1 MLLSPVSSKIGGF
14 SRLLALTLPTD
25 VLVGIIRGIYVFTKT
40 IHLISVR
47 KKMKLIK
54 LLPLLAMIAG
64 SSFAASPESTV
75 KASGCLA
82 VNDMLENLN
91 SRESCVSV
99 DITRTLSEG
108 RYLAVAN
115 LSNGNIYPVRMTLSD
130 GVITARP
137 DTDEIDKLN
146 QQQAQKRREEQ
157 LQKKLDYYKAH
168 PQKESEFDKAK
179 MAHLNLTQY
188 HSAACRAIGQ
198 KVWDSIHE
206 DVSCLMIEN
215 AQPVSDNT
223 QTGTAILRGPGAS
236 KFKLPVKFSV
246 IQEDFIRVDADIAP
260 AALAQ
265 LKAQIEAYKE
275 KLNQH

>member
-1 MLLSPVSSKIGGF
+1 MLLSPVSSKIGVF

-25 VLVGIIRGIYVFTKT
+25 VPVGIIRGIYVFTKT

-157 LQKKLDYYKAH
+157 LQKKLDYYKAY

-179 MAHLNLTQY
+179 KAHLNLTQY

-206 DVSCLMIEN
+206 DVSCLKIEN
-215 AQPVSDNT
+215 ALPVSDNT

-236 KFKLPVKFSV
+236 KFELPVKFSV

-265 LKAQIEAYKE
+265 LKAQIDTYKE
-275 KLNQH
+275 KLNQR

>member
-1 MLLSPVSSKIGGF
+1 
-14 SRLLALTLPTD
+14 
-25 VLVGIIRGIYVFTKT
+25 
-40 IHLISVR
+40 
-47 KKMKLIK
+47 MKLIK

-157 LQKKLDYYKAH
+157 LQNKLDYYKAH

-179 MAHLNLTQY
+179 KAHLNLTQY

-246 IQEDFIRVDADIAP
+246 IQKDFIRIDADIAP

-275 KLNQH
+275 KLNLR

>member
-25 VLVGIIRGIYVFTKT
+25 VPVGIIRGIYVFTKT

-99 DITRTLSEG
+99 NITRTLSEG

-146 QQQAQKRREEQ
+146 QQQV
-157 LQKKLDYYKAH
+157 
-168 PQKESEFDKAK
+168 
-179 MAHLNLTQY
+179 
-188 HSAACRAIGQ
+188 G
-198 KVWDSIHE
+198 
-206 DVSCLMIEN
+206 
-215 AQPVSDNT
+215 DNT

-236 KFKLPVKFSV
+236 TFKIPVRFSV
-246 IQEDFIRVDADIAP
+246 IQEDFIRVDADIAS

-265 LKAQIEAYKE
+265 LKAQIDAYKE
-275 KLNQH
+275 KLNQR

>member
-1 MLLSPVSSKIGGF
+1 MLLSPLSSKTGL
-14 SRLLALTLPTD
+14 SRQLLTLTLPTD
-25 VLVGIIRGIYVFTKT
+25 VPVGIIRGIYVFTET

-54 LLPLLAMIAG
+54 LLPLLAMVAG

-99 DITRTLSEG
+99 DVTRKLSEG
-108 RYLAVAN
+108 RFLAVAN

-157 LQKKLDYYKAH
+157 LQKKRDYYKAH

-179 MAHLNLTQY
+179 KAHLNLTQY
-188 HSAACRAIGQ
+188 HSAACRAIGE

-206 DVSCLMIEN
+206 NVSCQMIEN
-215 AQPVSDNT
+215 AQQVSDT
-223 QTGTAILRGPGAS
+223 EQTGTAILSGPGAS

-265 LKAQIEAYKE
+265 LKAQIDAYKE
-275 KLNQH
+275 KLNQR

>member
-1 MLLSPVSSKIGGF
+1 
-14 SRLLALTLPTD
+14 
-25 VLVGIIRGIYVFTKT
+25 
-40 IHLISVR
+40 
-47 KKMKLIK
+47 MKLIK
-54 LLPLLAMIAG
+54 LLPLLAMVAG

-99 DITRTLSEG
+99 DVTRTLSEG
-108 RYLAVAN
+108 RFLAVAN

-157 LQKKLDYYKAH
+157 LQKKRDYYKAH

-179 MAHLNLTQY
+179 KAHLNLTQY
-188 HSAACRAIGQ
+188 HSAA
-198 KVWDSIHE
+198 
-206 DVSCLMIEN
+206 
-215 AQPVSDNT
+215 
-223 QTGTAILRGPGAS
+223 
-236 KFKLPVKFSV
+236 
-246 IQEDFIRVDADIAP
+246 
-260 AALAQ
+260 
-265 LKAQIEAYKE
+265 
-275 KLNQH
+275 